1 MCIDKQEPIWR
12 PSTQRV
18 KKANIT
24 SFCEYLQKSELGNF
38 EDYDAL
44 WDWSVTNIENFWS
57 AFWDYGNIQGSK
69 GDVVLTPC
77 KEIINAKF
85 FPNGKI
91 NYAENVL
98 NASNNG
104 PAIIF
109 HDEGGARTEWSWK
122 ELYNSVSLLQQSLR
136 ESGVQKGDRVAG
148 IVPNSPYT
156 IVALLAVSSIGAVWS
171 SCSPDFGLSAALDR
185 ISQIEPKVLF
195 CADGYQ
201 YNGKEIS
208 NIKIAADLT
217 SRVPSIQKTII
228 FPLNHV
234 EADIS
239 LIGEKG
245 ILWSDYLAP
254 FAVQKIH
261 YERVN
266 FNDPLFIMFSSG
278 TTGLPKCIVHSV
290 GGTLLQH
297 VKEHQLQSDIKMN
310 DRLLYFTTCGWM
322 MWNWMV
328 SGLASGATL
337 VLFDGSPFFPDGN
350 RLANII
356 SEEKVTHFG
365 TSAKYLDACSKTD
378 VKPMKTHDLTKLRT
392 ILSTGSPLSEVG
404 FDYVYKNWKK
414 DVCLSSIAGGT
425 DILGCFVGGS
435 PTSPVFKG
443 ECQKRH
449 LAMNVKV
456 YNDDGK
462 EIQNTRGELVCESP
476 HPSMPIGF
484 WNDKD
489 NVRYK
494 SAYFEKFENVW
505 HQGDFVELTANK
517 GLRFF
522 GRSDAVL
529 NPGGVRIGTAE
540 IYRVVEAMEEVIEG
554 VVIGQNIDDDQ
565 RVVLFLRIKENVLFN
580 EALVKKIKLEIRAKA
595 TPRHVPAVIL
605 KVKDI
610 PRTKSG
616 KIAEIAVR
624 DTVHGHNIK
633 NMASLANPE
642 AIEYF
647 KNIKELN
654 VIS

>member
-18 KKANIT
+18 KKANVT

-239 LIGEKG
+239 PIGEKG

-365 TSAKYLDACSKTD
+365 TSAKYLDACSKAD

-494 SAYFEKFENVW
+494 SAYFE
-505 HQGDFVELTANK
+505 
-517 GLRFF
+517 
-522 GRSDAVL
+522 
-529 NPGGVRIGTAE
+529 
-540 IYRVVEAMEEVIEG
+540 
-554 VVIGQNIDDDQ
+554 
-565 RVVLFLRIKENVLFN
+565 
-580 EALVKKIKLEIRAKA
+580 
-595 TPRHVPAVIL
+595 
-605 KVKDI
+605 
-610 PRTKSG
+610 
-616 KIAEIAVR
+616 
-624 DTVHGHNIK
+624 
-633 NMASLANPE
+633 
-642 AIEYF
+642 
-647 KNIKELN
+647 
-654 VIS
+654 

>member
-1 MCIDKQEPIWR
+1 MNIDIQGPIWR
-12 PSTQRV
+12 PSNQRV
-18 KKANIT
+18 KKANMT
-24 SFCEYLQKSELGNF
+24 SFCEYLQKSKLGNF
-38 EDYDAL
+38 DDYDAL

-57 AFWDYGNIQGSK
+57 VFWDYAKIQGTK
-69 GDVVLTPC
+69 GDVILTPY
-77 KEIINAKF
+77 KEIMNAKF
-85 FPNGKI
+85 FPNGEI

-98 NASNNG
+98 NSPNNG

-109 HDEGGARTEWSWK
+109 HDEGGIRTEWSWK
-122 ELYNSVSLLQQSLR
+122 ELHNSVSLLQQSLR
-136 ESGVQKGDRVAG
+136 KSGVQKGDRVAG

-171 SCSPDFGLSAALDR
+171 SCSPDFGLNAALDR
-185 ISQIEPKVLF
+185 ISQIEPKILF

-208 NIKIAADLT
+208 NIKVAADLT
-217 SRVPSIQKTII
+217 SSVPSIEKTIV
-228 FPLNHV
+228 FPLNHKDV
-234 EADIS
+234 DIS
-239 LIGEKG
+239 SIGEKG
-245 ILWSDYLAP
+245 ILWNDYIAS
-254 FAVQKIH
+254 FTVQEIF

-297 VKEHQLQSDIKMN
+297 LKEHQLQSDIKIN
-310 DRLLYFTTCGWM
+310 DKLMYFTTCGWM

-328 SGLASGATL
+328 TGLASGATL

-350 RLANII
+350 RLANIVA
-356 SEEKVTHFG
+356 EEKVTHFG
-365 TSAKYLDACSKTD
+365 TSAKYLDACSKAD
-378 VKPMKTHDLTKLRT
+378 VNPISTHDLSDLRT
-392 ILSTGSPLSEVG
+392 ILSTGSPLSDAG

-414 DVCLSSIAGGT
+414 DICLSSIAGGT

-443 ECQKRH
+443 ECQKRL

-456 YNDDGK
+456 YNDSGK
-462 EIQNTRGELVCESP
+462 AIQSTRGELVCVSP

-489 NVRYK
+489 NARYK

-505 HQGDFVELTANK
+505 HQGDFVELTVNK
-517 GLRFF
+517 GLKFF

-540 IYRVVEAMEEVIEG
+540 IYRIVETMEEVIEG
-554 VVIGQNIDDDQ
+554 VVIGQNIGDDQ
-565 RVVLFLRIKENVLFN
+565 RVVLFLRVLDNVLFD
-580 EALVKKIKLEIRAKA
+580 ETLVKKIKQQIRSRA
-595 TPRHVPAVIL
+595 TPRHVPAIIL
-605 KVKDI
+605 KVEDI

-624 DTVHGHNIK
+624 DTVHGHDIK

-642 AIEYF
+642 AIKYF

-654 VIS
+654 FVT